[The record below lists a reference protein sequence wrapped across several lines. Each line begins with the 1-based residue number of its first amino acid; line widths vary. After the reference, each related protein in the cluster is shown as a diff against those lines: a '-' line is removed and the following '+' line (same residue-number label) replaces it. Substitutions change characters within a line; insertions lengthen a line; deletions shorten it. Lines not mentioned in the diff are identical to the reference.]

1 MARPRWGGGSGASPG
16 FTTDGHL
23 RLPAHPVPAS
33 PPRRPRFLQRPARAV
48 GAQPEVSCSRRGC
61 DPAPPSRLAICYI
74 HAHRAAGGSRRRRA
88 RRDALHDG
96 GVSTPTLPLGYTPRT
111 CPPRPARCTPR
122 RQWWTCRCFLTT
134 RRSVPVGE
142 AEAAD
147 VRGAGGEGS
156 EEAGEGVLT
165 ERRRHT
171 TAQPWRSSAAR
182 RWRNEKKMNRE
193 RGRRRIEKERL
204 TSGTMGK
211 LIFNQSF
218 SLHFDRK

>member
-48 GAQPEVSCSRRGC
+48 GAQPEVSCSRGC
-61 DPAPPSRLAICYI
+61 DPASRWLYAIYTC
-74 HAHRAAGGSRRRRA
+74 ATGKEGRRGEGRSTTA
-88 RRDALHDG
+88 RRVPPRGGARKGRRNGAGEGSG
-96 GVSTPTLPLGYTPRT
+96 GVS
-111 CPPRPARCTPR
+111 
-122 RQWWTCRCFLTT
+122 
-134 RRSVPVGE
+134 
-142 AEAAD
+142 
-147 VRGAGGEGS
+147 
-156 EEAGEGVLT
+156 